1 MKDPHAAIPEQDSGD
16 DYWLLARQ
24 PLHSLIFLV
33 PLLAVYELGVF
44 RFGSTGDEI
53 RNGADYWMRTGLKL
67 AGLEYP
73 WTLPLIVL
81 GLLFLWQL
89 AGRYRWRLSA
99 GTLIGMLA
107 ESLLFGGC
115 LIVLGQLQELAFRQH
130 LPAALP
136 LTIPHS
142 QTASLQQA
150 VSFVGAG
157 IYEEVLFRLAMLPV
171 LCGLLRLIRF
181 PRALALL
188 LAMIATSALF
198 SGAHYVG
205 PAADTWSLYS
215 FTFRLVAGGFFAALF
230 VLRGFGITVGA
241 HAAYD
246 LMVGIILPEFA
257 GSLPGS

>member
-1 MKDPHAAIPEQDSGD
+1 MKDPHAATPEQDSGD

-150 VSFVGAG
+150 VSFVGA
-157 IYEEVLFRLAMLPV
+157 
-171 LCGLLRLIRF
+171 
-181 PRALALL
+181 
-188 LAMIATSALF
+188 
-198 SGAHYVG
+198 
-205 PAADTWSLYS
+205 
-215 FTFRLVAGGFFAALF
+215 
-230 VLRGFGITVGA
+230 
-241 HAAYD
+241 
-246 LMVGIILPEFA
+246 
-257 GSLPGS
+257 